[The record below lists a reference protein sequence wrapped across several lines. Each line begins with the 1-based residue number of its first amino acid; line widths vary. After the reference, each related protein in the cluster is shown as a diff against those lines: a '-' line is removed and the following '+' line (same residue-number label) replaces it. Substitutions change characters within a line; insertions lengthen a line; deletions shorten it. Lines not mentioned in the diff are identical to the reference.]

1 GSSAFPPR
9 APDRDPARRTVG
21 HLGPPFVQ
29 NARLRAGI
37 EKETEGATLIS
48 TRHGPPAIPIAP
60 LQQTAIPHRHAN
72 SESRRTARRLRKPPA
87 AIPNGHRAGPI
98 AASSHQHYAVR
109 AVIGGQFKSRR
120 GLTPGS
126 TGLAAL
132 AG

>member
-60 LQQTAIPHRHAN
+60 LQPPAIPIAPLQGRAFCGPSHLGRSLHYLWRPHQARWPGVV
-72 SESRRTARRLRKPPA
+72 SASARRRP
-87 AIPNGHRAGPI
+87 
-98 AASSHQHYAVR
+98 
-109 AVIGGQFKSRR
+109 
-120 GLTPGS
+120 
-126 TGLAAL
+126 
-132 AG
+132 